1 MTRKI
6 FPIKLIENHA
16 FFSRIVDD
24 VVVVFGV
31 VIGRRLMMLVCFSSI
46 NFLELVVSVSMLS
59 FITAGDAKA
68 NGEMAIWNNPIIVN
82 IHTITMKEE
91 KLMVLLVFFSAD
103 GSRREIME
111 RDDHARRSI
120 ATKCSRRMMV
130 CLSISQTLKVSLL
143 LQ

>member
-6 FPIKLIENHA
+6 FPIKLIENHS
-16 FFSRIVDD
+16 FFSRIDDD

-82 IHTITMKEE
+82 NHTITMKEE
-91 KLMVLLVFFSAD
+91 KLMVLLV
-103 GSRREIME
+103 
-111 RDDHARRSI
+111 
-120 ATKCSRRMMV
+120 
-130 CLSISQTLKVSLL
+130 SLL
-143 LQ
+143 LKTMFLKFFC

>member
-1 MTRKI
+1 MTRKT

-16 FFSRIVDD
+16 FWLRTVDD
-24 VVVVFGV
+24 VVVVFGVGV

-82 IHTITMKEE
+82 NHTITMKEE
-91 KLMVLLVFFSAD
+91 KLMVLLV
-103 GSRREIME
+103 
-111 RDDHARRSI
+111 
-120 ATKCSRRMMV
+120 
-130 CLSISQTLKVSLL
+130 SLL
-143 LQ
+143 LKTMFLKFFC